1 MAGSITERF
10 TEGML
15 PFVVAHADSV
25 APSTITSAY
34 VDAGHFHRLFLYAD
48 IGDIVATGTVD
59 IKLTQA
65 QDSGGTGVKDIS
77 GKAITQLT
85 QAGGDSDSIVGIELR
100 PEELDVNNGFN
111 WVGVVIVVG
120 TAAAELSAVLWKFVP
135 RYEPVAVTG
144 WQEIVD

>member
-1 MAGSITERF
+1 MASYTERF
-10 TEGML
+10 TETMIPL
-15 PFVVAHADSV
+15 VVAHPDSV
-25 APSTITSAY
+25 APGTITSDR
-34 VDAGHFHRLFLYAD
+34 VDAGYYHRMFLYVD
-48 IGDIVATGTVD
+48 VGDIVATGTVD

-65 QDSGGTGVKDIS
+65 TTAAGAGVKDIT

-100 PEELDVNNGFN
+100 AEELDVNNGFN

-120 TAAAELSAVLWKFVP
+120 TAAAELSAVLMKIIP
-135 RYEPVAVTG
+135 RYEPPATTG